1 MPNVCVCC
9 GRKTGL
15 LNGSHLNDKLCDNCF
30 FPIGCYINAIEESDD
45 LELSKNN
52 YNMLVTKIHE
62 LSYSETGRQYIMWY
76 VDDIIQKHK
85 HKEENKIL
93 RQHQFDNF
101 QITTGNNF
109 DGYDISE
116 YKGVV
121 SGNVVLGT
129 GFKAENDLAKS
140 NWFGDESSVF
150 SEKLDD
156 ARDSAIKKMINKAI
170 DMNCNAIVALQF
182 NYMKLSSNTI
192 VVVVNGTA
200 VVVEKT
206 AKDI

>member
-1 MPNVCVCC
+1 MSMCVCC
-9 GRKTGL
+9 GKKIGL

-30 FPIGCYINAIEESDD
+30 FPIGGYINTIKETNDP
-45 LELSKNN
+45 ELAKNN

-62 LSYSETGRQYIMWY
+62 LSYSETGSQYIIWY
-76 VDDIIQKHK
+76 VNDIIQKHRLK
-85 HKEENKIL
+85 KETEIMK
-93 RQHQFDNF
+93 QHRLENF

-109 DGYDISE
+109 DGYNITK
-116 YKGVV
+116 YKGIV
-121 SGNVVLGT
+121 SGNIVIGT
-129 GFKAENDLAKS
+129 GFKAETDLAKS
-140 NWFGDESSVF
+140 NWFGDESFVF

-182 NYMKLSSNTI
+182 NYMNLSYNTI

-200 VVVEKT
+200 VVIEK
-206 AKDI
+206 IN

>member
-1 MPNVCVCC
+1 MQNVCVCC
-9 GRKTGL
+9 GRKIGV

-30 FPIGCYINAIEESDD
+30 FPIGYYISAIKEADN
-45 LELSKNN
+45 LELAKNN

-62 LSYSETGRQYIMWY
+62 LSYSETGRQYIIGY
-76 VDDIIQKHK
+76 VNDIIK
-85 HKEENKIL
+85 KEENKMV
-93 RQHQFDNF
+93 RQHQIENF

-109 DGYDISE
+109 DGYDISK
-116 YKGVV
+116 YKGVI
-121 SGNVVLGT
+121 SGNIVLGT

-140 NWFGDESSVF
+140 NWFGEESFIF

-170 DMNCNAIVALQF
+170 DMKCNAIVALQF
-182 NYMKLSSNTI
+182 NYMNLSSNTI

-200 VVVEKT
+200 VIIEKS
-206 AKDI
+206 AKDN